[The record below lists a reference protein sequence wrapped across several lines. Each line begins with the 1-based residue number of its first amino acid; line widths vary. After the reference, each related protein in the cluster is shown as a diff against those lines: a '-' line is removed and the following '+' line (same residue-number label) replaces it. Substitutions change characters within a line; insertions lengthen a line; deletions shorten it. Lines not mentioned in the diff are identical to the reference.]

1 MNVLENKIQ
10 ISKEKLEKIVS
21 IKPPN
26 NRKELQQILGFFNYF
41 SRFIY
46 NYSFYVGPMYKL
58 LNKDSKFKW
67 NENTQRK
74 FDDLKE
80 ELSKSNQL
88 YQVDSSASIIIQT
101 DACATGFGAIVFQI
115 RNGRELLN
123 IILNYSVN
131 HN

>member
-1 MNVLENKIQ
+1 LNKILSKFKKHNIKLNLQKCLFFVIEVEYCGMNVLENKIQ

-58 LNKDSKFKW
+58 LNKNSKFEW

-80 ELSKSNQL
+80 EK
-88 YQVDSSASIIIQT
+88 
-101 DACATGFGAIVFQI
+101 
-115 RNGRELLN
+115 
-123 IILNYSVN
+123 
-131 HN
+131 